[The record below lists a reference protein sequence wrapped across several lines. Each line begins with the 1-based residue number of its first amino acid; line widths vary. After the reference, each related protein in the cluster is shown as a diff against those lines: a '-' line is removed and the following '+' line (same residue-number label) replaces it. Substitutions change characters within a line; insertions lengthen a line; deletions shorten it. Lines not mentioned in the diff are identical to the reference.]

1 MTQATV
7 PFGVSVET
15 ATSVTG
21 FVSALDRV
29 EGQVM
34 TTGGS
39 PLELSIV
46 VPTFNEKSNVP
57 ELLGRLDS
65 ALKGLEWEVIFVDD
79 DSPDGTAAAV
89 RECARSDRRVR
100 VLQRIGRRGLSSACI
115 EGMLASS
122 APLIAVMDADLQH
135 DETRLPALVAALEVD
150 GADLAVATRYG
161 QGGSVGG
168 WDQTR
173 AGMSRLA
180 TAVSR
185 LVLRQPV
192 SDPMS
197 GFFVLRRQA
206 LDDAVRSLSA
216 LGFKILLD
224 VLASSSRPLRVVEVP
239 YVFRSRFSGESKLD
253 SMALWDFGM
262 LLADK
267 MTGRYVPVRFLMFAS
282 VGLVGVVVHMGVLTL
297 SLKGVG
303 VSFVTGQAIA
313 TAGAMVFNFAVNNVL
328 TYRDQRLRGRRW
340 WLGLGSFALAC
351 SVGAV
356 ANVGVANYLFM
367 GQTQWALAA
376 MAGVA
381 VGAVWNY
388 AVTPIYTWG
397 RGTR

>member
-1 MTQATV
+1 
-7 PFGVSVET
+7 
-15 ATSVTG
+15 
-21 FVSALDRV
+21 
-29 EGQVM
+29 
-34 TTGGS
+34 
-39 PLELSIV
+39 
-46 VPTFNEKSNVP
+46 
-57 ELLGRLDS
+57 
-65 ALKGLEWEVIFVDD
+65 
-79 DSPDGTAAAV
+79 
-89 RECARSDRRVR
+89 
-100 VLQRIGRRGLSSACI
+100 
-115 EGMLASS
+115 
-122 APLIAVMDADLQH
+122 
-135 DETRLPALVAALEVD
+135 
-150 GADLAVATRYG
+150 
-161 QGGSVGG
+161 
-168 WDQTR
+168 
-173 AGMSRLA
+173 
-180 TAVSR
+180 
-185 LVLRQPV
+185 
-192 SDPMS
+192 
-197 GFFVLRRQA
+197 
-206 LDDAVRSLSA
+206 
-216 LGFKILLD
+216 
-224 VLASSSRPLRVVEVP
+224 
-239 YVFRSRFSGESKLD
+239 
-253 SMALWDFGM
+253 MALWDFGM

-388 AVTPIYTWG
+388 AVTQIYTWG